1 MNTAAEQDHERAQR
15 LMAMGQMAASLA
27 HEIRNPLGSME
38 LFCTLL
44 KKDLASQPRLLQ
56 AAEQIH
62 HGIRTLDRIISN
74 CLQFTRDVQPR
85 KKRIEDPAALLG
97 EILAYV
103 HPKADELNVSLTL
116 DCRGSGNVSAD
127 PYLLQQVLVNL
138 LFNAVEAA
146 AEAAAGTERQG
157 RVELL
162 SRVEETEWH
171 VFVNDNG
178 LGIHAE
184 DLTKIFDPFFTT
196 KQGGTGLGL
205 TIVHSI
211 VRAHG
216 GTITLGHNS
225 EAGAGTQVHISI
237 PGESAAERNQQQ
249 ADTADA
255 QCGTGG

>member
-1 MNTAAEQDHERAQR
+1 MTTGTKIEQERAQR

-44 KKDLASQPRLLQ
+44 KKDLTEQPRLLQ

-74 CLQFTRDVQPR
+74 CLQFTRDVVPR
-85 KKRIEDPAALLG
+85 RKPVSDVNGYLNEVR
-97 EILAYV
+97 AYV
-103 HPKADELNVSLTL
+103 QPKADELHVALSVTS
-116 DCRGSGNVSAD
+116 SGNGSISID
-127 PYLLQQVLVNL
+127 SYLMQQVLVNL

-146 AEAAAGTERQG
+146 GANAQVAPDARCTALTSEITDSVWTVTVSDTGCGMTAEEQRQM
-157 RVELL
+157 
-162 SRVEETEWH
+162 
-171 VFVNDNG
+171 
-178 LGIHAE
+178 
-184 DLTKIFDPFFTT
+184 FDPFFTT

-216 GTITLGHNS
+216 GTIDVESTSGH
-225 EAGAGTQVHISI
+225 GTRIILRI
-237 PGESAAERNQQQ
+237 PAANIVDAAIDSAHR
-249 ADTADA
+249 TADV